1 MSCSAGPCAAGV
13 LSGRRCSAYPA
24 IAPEVEATGGTFVD
38 VDWAEAI
45 TDGNLVTAP
54 AWTAHSEWLAQFLK
68 VLEQERSK
76 PVGE

>member
-1 MSCSAGPCAAGV
+1 MLLGKEP
-13 LSGRRCSAYPA
+13 RSAYPA
-24 IAPEVEATGGTFVD
+24 VAAEVEATGGTFVD

-45 TDGNLVTAP
+45 TAGNLVTAP

-76 PVGE
+76 TVGE